1 MSDFL
6 PVNQLDFNTLRANL
20 RTYLEGQ
27 DRFKDYDFDGSNIS
41 VLLDIL
47 AYNTYQNAFYLNMI
61 GNEMFLDTAT
71 LRDSVVS
78 HAKELN
84 YLPRSYTSAAATL
97 EVKINVSNTAA
108 YTETIPQ
115 NFKFTSTTTTNTY
128 TFSTAEPY
136 IVTRNAN
143 GDFIAQIDVYE
154 GFLLTER
161 FVVNT
166 SLTDQRF
173 VLSNDRVDTDSIEVF
188 VSPSVGS
195 SNTTE
200 YTFTSSVFGLA
211 ANSTVYF
218 LQAAE
223 DGKYE
228 IIFGDN
234 IISKKPQNGNLI
246 SVNYRIAS
254 GNTVNGISSFTPQST
269 INSYSV
275 SVQSV
280 VSAAAGGAESES
292 LSSIKY
298 NATKFFQTQDR
309 VVTKEDYKSL
319 IIANFPEIKSISVY
333 GGEEIPITP
342 QYGRVVISPVTQTGN
357 PVTQTTAD
365 RILDFVK
372 TRSPL
377 SINPVLQ
384 DPDFLDL
391 YVNSTI
397 KYNVNQTTLSSNQ
410 IKSLVSS
417 AIVTFN
423 GTYLIDFNKTFRF
436 SKFVTA
442 INDAHASIITN
453 ETSILI
459 AKTIIPLLNENYSE
473 TISFGNEIKRDDY
486 VISRPLTN
494 ELTVYSSQV
503 TYNSRPAYFGE
514 DGAGNLFLY
523 ELTSSGRN
531 ILKNNAGTVDYENGV
546 INISSVILSDFA
558 GSGITFFAVPAKQDI
573 SSLRNTVI
581 RIDNAQSI
589 LTIEAIKE

>member
-97 EVKINVSNTAA
+97 QVKINVSNTAA
-108 YTETIPQ
+108 FTETIPQ
-115 NFKFTSTTTTNTY
+115 NYKFTSTTTTNTY

-143 GDFIAQIDVYE
+143 GDFITQIDVYE

-188 VSPSVGS
+188 VAPSVGS

-200 YTFTSSVFGLA
+200 YTFTSSIFGLS

-228 IIFGDN
+228 IVFGDN
-234 IISKKPQNGNLI
+234 VISKKPQNGNLI
-246 SVNYRIAS
+246 SVNYRISS

-269 INSYSV
+269 INTYTV

-292 LSSIKY
+292 VSSIKY
-298 NATKFFQTQDR
+298 NATKYFQTQDR

-333 GGEEIPITP
+333 GGEEIPVAP
-342 QYGRVVISPVTQTGN
+342 QYGKVVISPVTQTGN

-365 RILDFVK
+365 RILAFVR

-377 SINPVLQ
+377 SINPVLI
-384 DPDFLDL
+384 DPDFLEL
-391 YVNSTI
+391 YITTTV
-397 KYNVNQTTLSSNQ
+397 KYNVNQTTLTSNQ
-410 IKSLVSS
+410 IRTLVSN
-417 AIVTFN
+417 AINTFN
-423 GTYLIDFNKTFRF
+423 NSNLIDFNKTFRY
-436 SKFVTA
+436 SKLVSD
-442 INDAHASIITN
+442 INSAHTSIVSN
-453 ETSILI
+453 ETSVLLT
-459 AKTIIPLLNENYSE
+459 KTIVPLLNESFSE
-473 TISFGNEIKRDDY
+473 TVNFGNEIKRDDY
-486 VISRPLTN
+486 IVARPLTN
-494 ELTVYSSQV
+494 EFSLYSSQF

-514 DGAGNLFLY
+514 DGAGKLFVY
-523 ELTSSGRN
+523 ELTGTGRN
-531 ILKNNAGTVDYENGV
+531 ILKSDAGTVDYMNGI
-546 INISSVILSDFA
+546 ININGLIISDYS
-558 GSGITFFAVPAKQDI
+558 GSGITFFGVPAKQDI
-573 SSLRNTVI
+573 RSLRNTVLQI
-581 RIDNAQSI
+581 NNAQSVI
-589 LTIEAIKE
+589 SVEAIKE

>member
-442 INDAHASIITN
+442 INDAHASIVTN

>member
-41 VLLDIL
+41 VLLDLL

-84 YLPRSYTSAAATL
+84 YLPRSYTSASATL
-97 EVKINVSNTAA
+97 QVKVNVSNTAA
-108 YTETIPQ
+108 FTETIPQ
-115 NFKFTSTTTTNTY
+115 NYKFSATAGGNTY

-143 GDFIAQIDVYE
+143 NDFITQVDVYE
-154 GFLLTER
+154 GFNLTER

-166 SLTDQRF
+166 SLTEQRF

-188 VSPSVGS
+188 VAPSVGS

-200 YTFTSSVFGLA
+200 YTFTTSIFGLSS
-211 ANSTVYF
+211 NSTVYF

-223 DGKYE
+223 DNKYE
-228 IIFGDN
+228 IVFGDGV
-234 IISKKPQNGNLI
+234 IGKKPQNGNLI
-246 SVNYRIAS
+246 SVNYRISS
-254 GNTVNGISSFTPQST
+254 GNTVNGISSFTPQSSVNGYT
-269 INSYSV
+269 V
-275 SVQSV
+275 SVQGV
-280 VSAAAGGAESES
+280 LSAAAGGAESES
-292 LSSIKY
+292 ISSIKY
-298 NATKFFQTQDR
+298 NATRFFQTQDR

-357 PVTQTTAD
+357 PVTQNTAD
-365 RILDFVK
+365 RILSFVK

-377 SINPVLQ
+377 SINPMII

-391 YVNSTI
+391 YVSSTVR
-397 KYNVNQTTLSSNQ
+397 YNVNQTTLSSNQ
-410 IKSLVSS
+410 IKSLVTT
-417 AIVTFN
+417 AIGAFN
-423 GTYLIDFNKTFRF
+423 TNNLIDFNKTFRY
-436 SKFVTA
+436 SKFVSA
-442 INDAHASIITN
+442 INDAQSSIVSN
-453 ETSILI
+453 ETSVIM
-459 AKTIIPLLNENYSE
+459 AKTIVPLLNENYSE
-473 TISFGNEIKRDDY
+473 TINFGNEVRRDDY
-486 VISRPLTN
+486 NISRPLTN
-494 ELTVYSSQV
+494 EFTVYSSQI

-514 DGAGNLFLY
+514 DGAGQLFVY
-523 ELTSSGRN
+523 ELTGSGRS
-531 ILKNNAGTVDYENGV
+531 ILKTNAGTVDYTNGT
-546 INISSVILSDFA
+546 INISNIIISDFVGA
-558 GSGITFFAVPAKQDI
+558 GVTFFAIPAKQDI
-573 SSLRNTVI
+573 KSLRNTVL
-581 RIDNAQSI
+581 RIDNAQTVI
-589 LTIEAIKE
+589 TVEAVKE

>member
-6 PVNQLDFNTLRANL
+6 PVNQLDFNTLRTNL

-97 EVKINVSNTAA
+97 QVKINVSNTAA

-115 NFKFTSTTTTNTY
+115 NYKFTSTTSTNTY

-143 GDFIAQIDVYE
+143 GDFITQVDVYE

-173 VLSNDRVDTDSIEVF
+173 VLSNDRVDTDSIEVIIA
-188 VSPSVGS
+188 PSVGS

-228 IIFGDN
+228 IVFGDN
-234 IISKKPQNGNLI
+234 IISKKPQNGNLVT
-246 SVNYRIAS
+246 VNYRIAS

-269 INSYSV
+269 VNTYTV

-280 VSAAAGGAESES
+280 VSSAAGGAESES
-292 LSSIKY
+292 ISSIKY

-365 RILDFVK
+365 RILDFVRV
-372 TRSPL
+372 RSPL

-391 YVNSTI
+391 YVTSTI
-397 KYNVNQTTLSSNQ
+397 KYNVNQTTLSANQ
-410 IKSLVSS
+410 IRSLVSS
-417 AIVTFN
+417 AITTFN
-423 GTYLIDFNKTFRF
+423 GTSLIDFNKTFRF

-442 INDAHASIITN
+442 INSAHPSIVTN
-453 ETSILI
+453 ETSILM

-473 TISFGNEIKRDDY
+473 TVSFGNEIKRDDY
-486 VISRPLTN
+486 VFSRPLTN

-514 DGAGNLFLY
+514 DGAGNLFIY
-523 ELTSSGRN
+523 ELTGTGRN
-531 ILKNNAGTVDYENGV
+531 ILKNNAGSVDYVNGV
-546 INISSVILSDFA
+546 LNISSIILSDFS
-558 GSGITFFAVPAKQDI
+558 GPGITFFAMSAKQDI
-573 SSLRNTVI
+573 SSLRNTVL
-581 RIDNAQSI
+581 RIDNSQSV
-589 LTIEAIKE
+589 LTVEAIKE

>member
-6 PVNQLDFNTLRANL
+6 PVNQLDFNTLRTNL

-97 EVKINVSNTAA
+97 QVKINVSNTAA

-115 NFKFTSTTTTNTY
+115 NYKFTSTTSTNTY

-143 GDFIAQIDVYE
+143 GDFIAQVDVYE

-173 VLSNDRVDTDSIEVF
+173 VLSNDRVDTDSIEVIIA
-188 VSPSVGS
+188 PSVGS

-228 IIFGDN
+228 IVFGDD
-234 IISKKPQNGNLI
+234 IISKKPQNGNLVT
-246 SVNYRIAS
+246 VNYRIAS

-269 INSYSV
+269 VNTYTV

-280 VSAAAGGAESES
+280 VSSAAGGAESES
-292 LSSIKY
+292 ISSIKY

-372 TRSPL
+372 VRSPL

-391 YVNSTI
+391 YVTSTI
-397 KYNVNQTTLSSNQ
+397 KYNVNQTTLSANQ
-410 IKSLVSS
+410 IRSLVSS
-417 AIVTFN
+417 AITTFN
-423 GTYLIDFNKTFRF
+423 GTNLIDFNKTFRF

-442 INDAHASIITN
+442 INSAHPSIVTN
-453 ETSILI
+453 ETSILM

-473 TISFGNEIKRDDY
+473 TVSFGNEIKRDDY
-486 VISRPLTN
+486 VFSRPLTN

-514 DGAGNLFLY
+514 DGAGNLFIY
-523 ELTSSGRN
+523 ELTGTGRN
-531 ILKNNAGTVDYENGV
+531 ILKNNAGSVDYVNGV
-546 INISSVILSDFA
+546 LNISSIILSDFS
-558 GSGITFFAVPAKQDI
+558 GPGITFFAMSAKQDI
-573 SSLRNTVI
+573 SSLRNTVL
-581 RIDNAQSI
+581 RIDNSQSV
-589 LTIEAIKE
+589 LTVEAIKE

>member
-6 PVNQLDFNTLRANL
+6 PVNQLDFNTLRTNL

-97 EVKINVSNTAA
+97 QVKINVSNTAA

-115 NFKFTSTTTTNTY
+115 NYKFTSTTSTNTY

-143 GDFIAQIDVYE
+143 GDFITQVDVYE

-173 VLSNDRVDTDSIEVF
+173 VLSNDRVDTDSIEVIIA
-188 VSPSVGS
+188 PSVGS

-228 IIFGDN
+228 IVFGDD
-234 IISKKPQNGNLI
+234 IISKKPQNGNLVT
-246 SVNYRIAS
+246 VNYRIAS

-269 INSYSV
+269 VNTYTV

-280 VSAAAGGAESES
+280 VSSAAGGAESES
-292 LSSIKY
+292 ISSIKY

-372 TRSPL
+372 VRSPL

-391 YVNSTI
+391 YVTSTI
-397 KYNVNQTTLSSNQ
+397 KYNVNQTTLSANQ
-410 IKSLVSS
+410 IRSLVSS
-417 AIVTFN
+417 AITTFN
-423 GTYLIDFNKTFRF
+423 GTNLIDFNKTFRF

-442 INDAHASIITN
+442 INSAHPSIVTN
-453 ETSILI
+453 ETSILM

-473 TISFGNEIKRDDY
+473 TVSFGNEIKRDDY
-486 VISRPLTN
+486 VFSRPLTN

-514 DGAGNLFLY
+514 DGAGNLFIY
-523 ELTSSGRN
+523 ELTGTGRN
-531 ILKNNAGTVDYENGV
+531 ILKNNAGSVDYVNGV
-546 INISSVILSDFA
+546 LNISSIILSDFS
-558 GSGITFFAVPAKQDI
+558 GPGITFFAMSAKQDI
-573 SSLRNTVI
+573 SSLRNTVL
-581 RIDNAQSI
+581 RIDNSQSV
-589 LTIEAIKE
+589 LTVEAIKE

>member
-41 VLLDIL
+41 VLLDLL

-84 YLPRSYTSAAATL
+84 YLPRSYTSATATIQ
-97 EVKINVSNTAA
+97 VKVNVSNTAA
-108 YTETIPQ
+108 FTETIPQ
-115 NFKFTSTTTTNTY
+115 NYKFTSTAAGNTY

-136 IVTRNAN
+136 IVTRNGN
-143 GDFIAQIDVYE
+143 NEFIARVDIYE

-166 SLTDQRF
+166 SLTEQRF
-173 VLSNDRVDTDSIEVF
+173 VISNDRVDTDSIEVF

-200 YTFTSSVFGLA
+200 YTFTSSIFGLS

-223 DGKYE
+223 DNKYE
-228 IIFGDN
+228 IVFGDGV
-234 IISKKPQNGNLI
+234 IGKKPQNGNLV
-246 SVNYRIAS
+246 SVNYRISS
-254 GNTVNGISSFTPQST
+254 GNTVNGISSFTPQSSVNGYT
-269 INSYSV
+269 V

-280 VSAAAGGAESES
+280 ISPAAGGAESES
-292 LSSIKY
+292 ISSIKY
-298 NATKFFQTQDR
+298 NATRFFQTQDR
-309 VVTKEDYKSL
+309 VVTKDDYKSL

-357 PVTQTTAD
+357 PVTQNTAD
-365 RILDFVK
+365 RILSFVK
-372 TRSPL
+372 ARSPL
-377 SINPVLQ
+377 SINPMIV

-391 YVNSTI
+391 YVSSTVR
-397 KYNVNQTTLSSNQ
+397 YNVNQTTLSSNQ
-410 IKSLVSS
+410 IKSLTTT
-417 AIVTFN
+417 AIGTFN
-423 GTYLIDFNKTFRF
+423 TNNLIDFNKTFRY
-436 SKFVTA
+436 SKFVAT
-442 INDAHASIITN
+442 INDSHPSIVSN
-453 ETSILI
+453 ETSVFM
-459 AKTIIPLLNENYSE
+459 AKTILPLLNENYSE
-473 TISFGNEIKRDDY
+473 TINFGNEIRRDDY
-486 VISRPLTN
+486 NVARPLTN
-494 ELTVYSSQV
+494 EFTVYSSQI

-514 DGAGNLFLY
+514 DGAGQLFVY
-523 ELTSSGRN
+523 ELTGSGRN
-531 ILKNNAGTVDYENGV
+531 ILKTNAGTVDYINGV
-546 INISSVILSDFA
+546 INISNIIISDFVGA
-558 GSGITFFAVPAKQDI
+558 GVTFFAIPAKQDI
-573 SSLRNTVI
+573 RSLRNTVL
-581 RIDNAQSI
+581 RIDNAQTVI
-589 LTIEAIKE
+589 TVEAVKE